1 VTKETIEK
9 GLKPMLVTDAAGEQ
23 EAVAGDEAL
32 GEQTA

>member
-1 VTKETIEK
+1 
-9 GLKPMLVTDAAGEQ
+9 MLVTDAAGEQ